1 MLSRVRGATLI
12 CKLNSAYG
20 ACPVTH
26 TCTIAPPPP
35 AVPMAL
41 PMLEAAQAKFRAVVR
56 AQLRELL
63 ASGTPRNVAVATLMS
78 RISAGT
84 VSPAP
89 SRATVDDTMRM
100 LGLGRD
106 DAERALR
113 VKYEVDHLVAAGMD
127 PIGAFAQLTTRM
139 AGLTP
144 DGAFVGPA
152 SATDAGGVDEAGEQ
166 EGGGCASGD
175 RTQAEA
181 GAGAI
186 ASVQATPTT
195 RSAQRKRRS
204 AEVGSSNAAAPA
216 PGPAPAPAQA
226 PAPELAEVRHRDKRV
241 RFTGPDSSDNVGA
254 GAGSGTIADGAQ
266 PSGDVR
272 GKAARAKRSLAQ
284 REGAAQGQA
293 GDAVIGRRKRSRT
306 GRVPP
311 SSS

>member
-1 MLSRVRGATLI
+1 VLSRVRGATLI
-12 CKLNSAYG
+12 F
-20 ACPVTH
+20 
-26 TCTIAPPPP
+26 
-35 AVPMAL
+35 PMAL

-113 VKYEVDHLVAAGMD
+113 VKYEVDRLVAAGMD

-152 SATDAGGVDEAGEQ
+152 SANGAGGVDEAGEQ

-175 RTQAEA
+175 AQAEA

-204 AEVGSSNAAAPA
+204 ADVGPSNAAAPG

-254 GAGSGTIADGAQ
+254 GAGSSTIADAAQ

-284 REGAAQGQA
+284 REGATQGQA

>member
-1 MLSRVRGATLI
+1 MRSRVRGATLI
-12 CKLNSAYG
+12 F
-20 ACPVTH
+20 
-26 TCTIAPPPP
+26 
-35 AVPMAL
+35 PMAL

-152 SATDAGGVDEAGEQ
+152 SANGAGGVDEAGEQ

-204 AEVGSSNAAAPA
+204 AEVGSSDAAAPA

-254 GAGSGTIADGAQ
+254 GAGSSTIADAAQ

-284 REGAAQGQA
+284 REGATQGQA

>member
-12 CKLNSAYG
+12 F
-20 ACPVTH
+20 
-26 TCTIAPPPP
+26 
-35 AVPMAL
+35 PMAL

-152 SATDAGGVDEAGEQ
+152 SANGAGGVDEAGEQ

-284 REGAAQGQA
+284 REGATQGQA